1 MIEYPAVQTLNII
14 SGCDHYEVSA
24 GQKSEP
30 DQFPGEKEL
39 AEIREFV
46 EGIRR
51 LAAQLNLETLKS
63 RALLFLNN
71 IFKAQTHRGPLHWA
85 VVKNEMS
92 SMRSTFVARLCAQK
106 FAFIPADKAKYFEQ
120 EDAFGEVGKP
130 FKPLASD
137 EINAEIKA
145 AGNCL
150 AADLN
155 TAAVFHAIRAAEM
168 GMRRL
173 ASRLKVIV
181 YRDGKRIKIIEATW
195 NELIKE
201 INNTIDAEKQKP
213 KAARK
218 IKGHFRDY
226 EILADHLNILKDTRN
241 DVMHS
246 HGGYKASEALGVFER
261 VSDFMQRLAKRI
273 SLK

>member
-1 MIEYPAVQTLNII
+1 MKNHVNNLPDKTLVLAPHRLFSLWDMIEYPAVQTLNII

-137 EINAEIKA
+137 EITPKSKPQATAWPLISTPLRYSMQYARQKWGCA
-145 AGNCL
+145 AL
-150 AADLN
+150 LL
-155 TAAVFHAIRAAEM
+155 V
-168 GMRRL
+168 
-173 ASRLKVIV
+173 
-181 YRDGKRIKIIEATW
+181 
-195 NELIKE
+195 
-201 INNTIDAEKQKP
+201 
-213 KAARK
+213 
-218 IKGHFRDY
+218 
-226 EILADHLNILKDTRN
+226 
-241 DVMHS
+241 
-246 HGGYKASEALGVFER
+246 
-261 VSDFMQRLAKRI
+261 
-273 SLK
+273 